1 MYKKNQERAM
11 QLNHYLN
18 FQGQTEQA
26 FIFYQSVFG
35 GEFAMISRYGDMSPT
50 EGVTLSEAN
59 KSLILH
65 ISLTINEF
73 TALMGSDINDQFCPP
88 NSVFT
93 QGNNHYIA
101 INLENDETEAR
112 RLFNQLS
119 VHGHIEMQLEKTFWG
134 ALYGA
139 FTDQFGI
146 KWMVNCQLDAG

>member
-1 MYKKNQERAM
+1 M

-18 FQGQTEQA
+18 FQGQAEQA

-35 GEFAMISRYGDMSPT
+35 GEFAMISRYGDMPPT
-50 EGVTLSEAN
+50 EGVILSEAD

-65 ISLTINEF
+65 VSLPINEF
-73 TALMGSDINDQFCPP
+73 TVLMGSDINDQFCAP

-93 QGNNHYIA
+93 LGNNHYIS
-101 INLENDETEAR
+101 INLEYDEMEAR

-146 KWMVNCQLDAG
+146 KWMVNCQLESM

>member
-1 MYKKNQERAM
+1 M

-35 GEFAMISRYGDMSPT
+35 GEFAMISRYGDMPPT

-73 TALMGSDINDQFCPP
+73 TALMGSDINDQFCAP

-112 RLFNQLS
+112 QIGRAH
-119 VHGHIEMQLEKTFWG
+119 V
-134 ALYGA
+134 
-139 FTDQFGI
+139 
-146 KWMVNCQLDAG
+146 

>member
-1 MYKKNQERAM
+1 M
-11 QLNHYLN
+11 
-18 FQGQTEQA
+18 
-26 FIFYQSVFG
+26 
-35 GEFAMISRYGDMSPT
+35 P
-50 EGVTLSEAN
+50 
-59 KSLILH
+59 
-65 ISLTINEF
+65 INEF
-73 TALMGSDINDQFCPP
+73 TALMGSDINDQFCAP

-101 INLENDETEAR
+101 INLENDETEAG
-112 RLFNQLS
+112 RLVNQLS